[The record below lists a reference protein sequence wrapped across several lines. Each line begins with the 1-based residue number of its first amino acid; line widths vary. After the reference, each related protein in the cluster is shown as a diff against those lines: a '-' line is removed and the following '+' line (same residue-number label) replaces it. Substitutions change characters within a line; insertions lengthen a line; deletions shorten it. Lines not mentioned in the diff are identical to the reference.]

1 MKDLTNSKIPRLFEL
16 MKSKGVTAAALARSL
31 KISQGN
37 VTDWKMGR
45 AAPSAGVMTAV
56 ADYLGTTPEYLRG
69 ETDDPSPANGKDSS
83 VNSDTSASSVSSD
96 NSVNSVSSDNSV
108 NSGDFDALTEQE
120 KLIVKI
126 FRKASLE
133 DKFRMITAMM
143 TIANKTP
150 GAVPGTSLAAFG
162 GGNSA
167 EPPIDDIV
175 IT

>member
-1 MKDLTNSKIPRLFEL
+1 MKDSSKSKIPRLFEF
-16 MKSKGVTAAALARSL
+16 MKSKGVTAAALARAMQ
-31 KISQGN
+31 ITQGN
-37 VTDWKMGR
+37 VTEWKMGR
-45 AAPSAGVMTAV
+45 AAPSAGVLLSI

-69 ETDDPSPANGKDSS
+69 ETDDPSPANDKGNG
-83 VNSDTSASSVSSD
+83 VNGDTSATSVNSD
-96 NSVNSVSSDNSV
+96 NSVNSD
-108 NSGDFDALTEQE
+108 DFDTLTEQE

>member
-69 ETDDPSPANGKDSS
+69 ETDDPSPANGKGNSVNGDTS
-83 VNSDTSASSVSSD
+83 VNSDNSANND
-96 NSVNSVSSDNSV
+96 DL
-108 NSGDFDALTEQE
+108 DALTEQE
-120 KLIVKI
+120 KLVVKI

-133 DKFRMITAMM
+133 DKFRMITAIM

-150 GAVPGTSLAAFG
+150 GAIPGTSLAAFG

>member
-1 MKDLTNSKIPRLFEL
+1 MKKADNSKIPRLFAL
-16 MKSKGVTAAALARSL
+16 MAKKEVKAVKLGADLGVSTGN
-31 KISQGN
+31 IS
-37 VTDWKMGR
+37 DWKSGKSL
-45 AAPSAGVMTAV
+45 PSAGTLSAI

-69 ETDDPSPANGKDSS
+69 ETDDPSPAKSRE
-83 VNSDTSASSVSSD
+83 
-96 NSVNSVSSDNSV
+96 
-108 NSGDFDALTEQE
+108 NSGVSARNANNDDTVPLTEQE

-126 FRKASLE
+126 FRNASLE

-150 GAVPGTSLAAFG
+150 GAIPGTSLAAFG
-162 GGNSA
+162 GGSSA

>member
-1 MKDLTNSKIPRLFEL
+1 MKDSSKSKIPRLFEF
-16 MKSKGVTAAALARSL
+16 MKNRGVTAAALARAMQ
-31 KISQGN
+31 ISQGN
-37 VTDWKMGR
+37 ITEWKMGR
-45 AAPSAGVMTAV
+45 AAPSAGVLLSI

-69 ETDDPSPANGKDSS
+69 ETDDPSPAEGKG
-83 VNSDTSASSVSSD
+83 
-96 NSVNSVSSDNSV
+96 
-108 NSGDFDALTEQE
+108 NSGDIDALTEQE

-126 FRKASLE
+126 FRNASLE

-175 IT
+175 MT

>member
-1 MKDLTNSKIPRLFEL
+1 MKDSSKSKIPRLFEF
-16 MKSKGVTAAALARSL
+16 MKNRGVTAAALARAMQ
-31 KISQGN
+31 ISQGN
-37 VTDWKMGR
+37 VTQWKMGR
-45 AAPSAGVMTAV
+45 AAPSAGVLLSIAG
-56 ADYLGTTPEYLRG
+56 YLGTTPEYLRG
-69 ETDDPSPANGKDSS
+69 ETDDPSPAEGKG
-83 VNSDTSASSVSSD
+83 
-96 NSVNSVSSDNSV
+96 
-108 NSGDFDALTEQE
+108 NSGDIDALTEQE

-126 FRKASLE
+126 FRNASLE

-175 IT
+175 MT